1 MSHYFPAGKTNAQR
15 KMLNKRYAMLEEGKA
30 PVGVH
35 QGKFIKDLNPKT
47 LLYYCDK
54 FEEADNSVYGC
65 YIKACIDVALELG
78 YVQERDKV
86 REEMRKIRLLSEH
99 VGEIGE
105 RIELECLLEGVYIG
119 MDYTSNIMRCG
130 SNIIKYFGASL
141 GKAGDTIRIKCT
153 IKRHDVY
160 NDMKS
165 TTISRP
171 KLLGAEE

>member
-1 MSHYFPAGKTNAQR
+1 MAKP
-15 KMLNKRYAMLEEGKA
+15 MLNRKYQMLEEGRA

-35 QGKFIKDLNPKT
+35 QGKFIKQLPSRT
-47 LLYYCDK
+47 LLYYCDR

-78 YVQERDKV
+78 YVQERDKA
-86 REEMRKIRLLSEH
+86 REELRRLRLQSNH
-99 VGEIGE
+99 VGVIGD
-105 RIELECLLEGVYIG
+105 RVDLECFIEGVYPG
-119 MDYTSNIMRCG
+119 DSYTTNIMRCG
-130 SNIIKYFGASL
+130 DDTIKYFGASL
-141 GKAGDTIRIKCT
+141 GKAGDIVRFKCT

-171 KLLGAEE
+171 KLLGAQE